1 MKFICLKYRHGQQWS
16 SISAENREASQQESL
31 LYDEKLREL
40 GHLFASESVQ
50 CTGEAID
57 LCSVQGQIMVTD
69 DKSESQ
75 RKQYLDGLMFLE
87 ARDLN
92 HAIIL
97 ISNHPGMK
105 TGWFKI
111 HPADDKGGKP

>member
-1 MKFICLKYRHGQQWS
+1 MKFICLKYRDGHHR
-16 SISAENREASQQESL
+16 SAWQQESL

-40 GHLFASESVQ
+40 GHLFASESVL
-50 CTGEAID
+50 CTGEGID
-57 LCSVQGQIMVTD
+57 LCCVQGQIVVTD
-69 DKSESQ
+69 DSSEAHK
-75 RKQYLDGLMFLE
+75 KQYLDGLMFLE

>member
-1 MKFICLKYRHGQQWS
+1 MKFICLKYRDGYQWRS
-16 SISAENREASQQESL
+16 TSAENRETWRQESL

-40 GHLFASESVQ
+40 GHLFVSESVH
-50 CTGEAID
+50 CAGEAID
-57 LCSVQGQIMVTD
+57 LCSVQGEIVVTD
-69 DKSESQ
+69 ERSEAQ

-92 HAIIL
+92 HAILL
-97 ISNHPGMK
+97 ISNHPGIK